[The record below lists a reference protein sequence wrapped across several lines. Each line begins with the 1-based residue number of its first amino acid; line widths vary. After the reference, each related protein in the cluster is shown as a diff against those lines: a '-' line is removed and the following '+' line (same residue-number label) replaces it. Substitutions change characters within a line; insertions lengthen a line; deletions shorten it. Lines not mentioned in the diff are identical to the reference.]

1 MRLDYNFLGFENN
14 IEKTK
19 DYSLVEA
26 MIKAI
31 DKELEAKKLS
41 KSIITAMKQV
51 KGARLTYAL
60 INKVIYSS
68 LSNSLNFIL

>member
-26 MIKAI
+26 MIKAT